1 MDFYNQT
8 GKMALGSR
16 LRRLSEW
23 VTEEAAQIYQ
33 LYQINFQPRW
43 FPVFYVVSK
52 EGDQPI
58 TAIAQEIGHSHVSV
72 SQIVKDLVKNGYV
85 IEKADKKDKRKTLIS
100 LSKSGK
106 ELAEKIKDQYED
118 VNKAIEKAMTETDHD
133 LWKAL
138 EEWEHL
144 LEQKSLLKRVQEERK
159 ERESRKVRISPFS
172 PKYKSAFK
180 SLNEEWISRY
190 FQMEEADYKALDH
203 PEKSILKKGGH
214 IYIALYENEPVG
226 VCALMKKDASCFEL
240 AKMAVSPRA
249 QGKNIGFLLGKH
261 VIEQARELG
270 ADTVYLESNTLL
282 KPAIQLY
289 YKLGFQKV
297 TGRPSPYKRSNI
309 QMELVL

>member
-1 MDFYNQT
+1 MDFYNLT

-16 LRRLSEW
+16 LRRLSER

-43 FPVFYVVSK
+43 FPVFYVVSQ
-52 EGDQPI
+52 EGDKTI

-72 SQIVKDLVKNGYV
+72 SQIVKDMMKHGYLT
-85 IEKADKKDKRKTLIS
+85 EKSDKKDKRKTRIS

-106 ELAEKIKDQYED
+106 ELAEKIRDQYAD
-118 VNKAIEKAMTETDHD
+118 VNSAIEKAMLETDHD
-133 LWKAL
+133 LWKSL

-144 LEQKSLLKRVQEERK
+144 LEQKSLLRRVQQERK
-159 ERESRKVRISPFS
+159 ERESRKVRIINYS
-172 PKYKSAFK
+172 PKYKAAFK
-180 SLNEEWISRY
+180 SLNEEWISKY

-226 VCALMKKDASCFEL
+226 VCALMKKDESTFEL
-240 AKMAVSPRA
+240 AKMAVSPKA
-249 QGKNIGFLLGKH
+249 QGKNIGFLLGRH

-270 ADTVYLESNTLL
+270 AETVYLESNTLL

-309 QMELVL
+309 QMELAL